1 VLYVKGLL
9 LWKNMFLFKEG
20 CMADM
25 IGNGDL
31 EELESLLISESI
43 QLEAI
48 VNILE
53 RKGILTRDDIENE
66 IAAIQ
71 TTLDSLE

>member
-1 VLYVKGLL
+1 
-9 LWKNMFLFKEG
+9 
-20 CMADM
+20 MADM
-25 IGNGDL
+25 IKESDI

-53 RKGILTRDDIENE
+53 KKGILTRDDIENE
-66 IAAIQ
+66 ITAIQ
-71 TTLDSLE
+71 AMLDSLEQ